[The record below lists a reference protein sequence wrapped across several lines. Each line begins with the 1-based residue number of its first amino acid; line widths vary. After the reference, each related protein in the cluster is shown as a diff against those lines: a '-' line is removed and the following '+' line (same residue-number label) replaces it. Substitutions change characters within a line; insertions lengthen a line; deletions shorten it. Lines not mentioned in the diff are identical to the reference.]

1 MEDSTH
7 TPNAHWTIWAWNKSE
22 SSPDDLTQDFLLLTR
37 SSTRENASV
46 LWPNSSL
53 RGENLDIWELS
64 PEGGLD
70 NQSFALGSNLTGN
83 ETEYL
88 PYNLRPET
96 YLVPVLFA
104 IIFLTGVIGNGALIF
119 MFLKHPKLWSAP
131 NIHLVSL
138 AAGDLLM
145 VLLTVPFT
153 SMVYTVPSYPFGE
166 SVCRASEFA
175 KDLSLGITV
184 FTLTALS
191 ADRYLAIVRPVST
204 HVSEHARKIA
214 IGLAIGIWVLSAIL
228 AAPAAVFSQV
238 PVLFTPRGDEFYI
251 CTPFPKHLGELYP
264 KIHTLVRVTLYYLLP
279 LSLIGFFYVMM
290 AHHLLVS
297 ARHLPGEGAGAAGQQ
312 RQVQARRKVAKM
324 VLAFVIIFAICFL
337 PINIYIL
344 WWHFCPSS
352 QDDYNV
358 YWHSFR
364 IVGFCLSFINS
375 CINPIALYCVSGT
388 FRKYYNRHVFCW
400 CVSRRK
406 LQRDFDGT
414 ECTQASRCTQRTVEM
429 PLSVIGAKNGAQPAA
444 PHRLTLTNTAVL
456 TSKPYH
462 NPSSIV

>member
-1 MEDSTH
+1 MEPSKIY
-7 TPNAHWTIWAWNKSE
+7 PE
-22 SSPDDLTQDFLLLTR
+22 DLLKGFSLLTR
-37 SSTRENASV
+37 AGSPWRENSSYI
-46 LWPNSSL
+46 WPNDSFQE
-53 RGENLDIWELS
+53 ENFDIWDAS
-64 PEGGLD
+64 PEGGIL
-70 NQSFALGSNLTGN
+70 NQSFPLDGSNLTGN
-83 ETEYL
+83 DTEYL

-145 VLLTVPFT
+145 VLLAVPFT

-166 SVCRASEFA
+166 AVCRASEFA

-204 HVSEHARKIA
+204 HVSGHARKIA

-228 AAPAAVFSQV
+228 AAPAAIFSQV

-251 CTPFPKHLGELYP
+251 CTPFPKQLGELYP
-264 KIHTLVRVTLYYLLP
+264 KIHTIVRVTLYYLLP

-290 AHHLLVS
+290 ARHLLVS
-297 ARHLPGEGAGAAGQQ
+297 ARHLPGEGAGAAAGQQ
-312 RQVQARRKVAKM
+312 RQIQARRKVAKM

-388 FRKYYNRHVFCW
+388 FRKYYNRHVLCC
-400 CVSRRK
+400 CVGGRRK
-406 LQRDFDGT
+406 QLQRDFDGT
-414 ECTQASRCTQRTVEM
+414 ECTQASRCTHRTVEV
-429 PLSVIGAKNGAQPAA
+429 PLSVIGDKIGAQPAA

-462 NPSSIV
+462 SPSSVV